1 MPNRTRTLLA
11 ALALL
16 ALAPGAASAGPTLHL
31 EAFRATAA
39 GNTLSFL
46 RTTSWWIE
54 VNGST
59 DAAPLTR
66 LEYFAQRLEGG
77 ANRTSGGFDLA
88 AGQRT
93 LAGKVTIRFPR
104 KADHAERLKVR
115 MRLYDA
121 AGGASDWQTVV
132 FPDDARL
139 DEGDSAAATAPPTAP
154 APRTVEVL
162 ADDRQSLADVR
173 AALDRAAR
181 DGGARVVGEPRI
193 VGSENGMTRFAA
205 DVRPDYAALANATPT
220 VAPVQ
225 AFATVIGEIFLPDE
239 PLR

>member
-11 ALALL
+11 ALVLL
-16 ALAPGAASAGPTLHL
+16 ALAPGAASAEPTLHL

-54 VNGST
+54 VNGSA

-77 ANRTSGGFDLA
+77 ANRNSGSFDLA

-139 DEGDSAAATAPPTAP
+139 DDGDAAAPPPPTVA
-154 APRTVEVL
+154 APRTVEIL

-181 DGGARVVGEPRI
+181 AGGARVVGEPRI